1 MKAIQKFT
9 KTQIPNI
16 TRRFGTAHGIE
27 GSLFTEAAER
37 SKDDLRRHDAA
48 SDEAAA
54 VGRKAAPQKQD
65 ARQGA
70 ARHARGGRFH
80 EVAADAAAGARRARA
95 GLQRRHRVGAAAAEA
110 AVDQVRGL
118 RPARP
123 DVLRA
128 AAVAA
133 AADVGARAATA
144 ARAPGFRRAV
154 PGDAARRLQRSYDPR
169 RDGRLLG
176 AAPGRRAPRVRAA
189 AGARVSHPA
198 AAARVDLLVARRKMD
213 SSRSPA
219 FSPQNPLQLPC
230 GLLLDAHDRIDRLY
244 LSG

>member
-1 MKAIQKFT
+1 MAALALASADADDVFEAVASHL
-9 KTQIPNI
+9 
-16 TRRFGTAHGIE
+16 RRPPFSRTLTAQ
-27 GSLFTEAAER
+27 
-37 SKDDLRRHDAA
+37 DLRDGRDLKTLLYEVCADIDAA
-48 SDEAAA
+48 
-54 VGRKAAPQKQD
+54 RAPRD
-65 ARQGA
+65 
-70 ARHARGGRFH
+70 
-80 EVAADAAAGARRARA
+80 AADAAAGARRARA

-123 DVLRA
+123 DLLRA

-198 AAARVDLLVARRKMD
+198 AAARVDVLVARRKVD
-213 SSRSPA
+213 SSRKK
-219 FSPQNPLQLPC
+219 
-230 GLLLDAHDRIDRLY
+230 
-244 LSG
+244 SGVLWLTP